1 MENAVE
7 EHNGA
12 VACEGGR
19 QQQQPLYVKTKTQN
33 VYSYLINTRFVC
45 VSSRMYLHGMLFLV
59 YNSLIRHIIVHLF
72 MHIQHTHAHIVH
84 RTNITNAA
92 QSSMWESF
100 TLDFFHAFILCV
112 GLLWYFTMLFVSF
125 RSIPFVVSFCFWVN
139 CHLHRRFWLQM
150 CRHQQ
155 T

>member
-72 MHIQHTHAHIVH
+72 MHIQHTHMLILFTEQILQMLHS
-84 RTNITNAA
+84 RPCGNLSRQT
-92 QSSMWESF
+92 SF
-100 TLDFFHAFILCV
+100 
-112 GLLWYFTMLFVSF
+112 ML
-125 RSIPFVVSFCFWVN
+125 SFCVLVSCDISQCCSSHFGVF
-139 CHLHRRFWLQM
+139 HSSFLSVFG
-150 CRHQQ
+150 
-155 T
+155 